1 MLSDGYTG
9 LSNII
14 LRTERA
20 QALMT
25 VKATT
30 TKNIGLMS
38 KTTALNMHQTF
49 WYILVIS
56 TRCYNIKLLI
66 TI

>member
-9 LSNII
+9 LSNTI
-14 LRTERA
+14 LKQGT

-25 VKATT
+25 MKAKT

-56 TRCYNIKLLI
+56 TWCYNIKLLI